1 MNTMKTSELQPF
13 ATVGSAAYDA
23 DLIQAV
29 PQPLRLRNIHALAL
43 SAAALSMAA
52 ALEWPDAWRLIAVA
66 DLAVLSALFG
76 LAACREVFLRP
87 GTVMPGR

>member
-1 MNTMKTSELQPF
+1 MKTSELPPF
-13 ATVGSAAYDA
+13 AAACSAAYDA

-29 PQPLRLRNIHALAL
+29 PQPLRLRTIHALAL

-52 ALEWPDAWRLIAVA
+52 ALEWPAAWRLIAVS
-66 DLAVLSALFG
+66 DLAAVSVLFG

-87 GTVMPGR
+87 GAAVQGP